1 MQLNQFNYPPYS
13 ETVMGEETVSNPNT
27 NVNAPVVSPQVN
39 EAAQAEVTNLVSSI
53 VNLVP
58 VTIRKW
64 TYGVC
69 GVVIIGG
76 GAVWSSHTLD
86 TSTNNVVAVIVASA
100 GGIMSILS
108 LVHTPKKT
116 S

>member
-13 ETVMGEETVSNPNT
+13 ETVMGEEIMSNPDN
-27 NVNAPVVSPQVN
+27 NSSVPAVSPQVN
-39 EAAQAEVTNLVSSI
+39 EAAQAEVTTLVSNI
-53 VNLVP
+53 INLVP
-58 VTIRKW
+58 VTVRKW
-64 TYGVC
+64 TYAVC

-86 TSTNNVVAVIVASA
+86 TATNNVVAVVVASA